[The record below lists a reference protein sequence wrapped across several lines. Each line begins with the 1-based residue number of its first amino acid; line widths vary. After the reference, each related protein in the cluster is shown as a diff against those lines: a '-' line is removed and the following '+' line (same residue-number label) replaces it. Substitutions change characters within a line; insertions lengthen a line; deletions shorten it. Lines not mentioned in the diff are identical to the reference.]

1 MFGFA
6 KRLVNRVKNR
16 LFLKPPTYNIDPGYL
31 FMDMYKKFPIY
42 KYSMD
47 INRSDEDEEFDIY
60 EVIFNDLVATG
71 DFEPINYEYNN
82 EGRNA
87 GKPSSE
93 KNGDDIIYVDKF
105 CLAKKDEP
113 VMVYYEY
120 GQLMVFTHL
129 SVEKIDEIV
138 EKYLSKYDQDDEKA
152 RCYIVVKNPNI
163 YLESF
168 DINLEGDLDFDLY
181 NEGFDEIHRTI
192 VDSIEKDKNG
202 LYILYG
208 EAGTGKTTYI
218 RHLIK
223 ECSTEKRKFVY
234 VPAKLFENFTDPT
247 ILPFLLDNRGCIYII
262 EDCESLVTDALDIKV
277 ICTFNTVYDT
287 IDEALLRPGRC
298 RCKYGFE
305 LLEKSRA
312 NAAAK
317 KYGLDK
323 VDEDVSLA
331 VLFNPEKK
339 FSEKKKRQRKIG
351 F

>member
-181 NEGFDEIHRTI
+181 NAPSRR
-192 VDSIEKDKNG
+192 
-202 LYILYG
+202 
-208 EAGTGKTTYI
+208 I
-218 RHLIK
+218 R
-223 ECSTEKRKFVY
+223 
-234 VPAKLFENFTDPT
+234 
-247 ILPFLLDNRGCIYII
+247 
-262 EDCESLVTDALDIKV
+262 
-277 ICTFNTVYDT
+277 TVYIYYMVKPEPERPPISD
-287 IDEALLRPGRC
+287 ISSRSVLRRRGSLSMSLPSC
-298 RCKYGFE
+298 
-305 LLEKSRA
+305 SRTSLIRPSFLSFWTT
-312 NAAAK
+312 
-317 KYGLDK
+317 G
-323 VDEDVSLA
+323 DVSISSKTVRVWLLWRT
-331 VLFNPEKK
+331 VSGVTVSPTC
-339 FSEKKKRQRKIG
+339 
-351 F
+351 